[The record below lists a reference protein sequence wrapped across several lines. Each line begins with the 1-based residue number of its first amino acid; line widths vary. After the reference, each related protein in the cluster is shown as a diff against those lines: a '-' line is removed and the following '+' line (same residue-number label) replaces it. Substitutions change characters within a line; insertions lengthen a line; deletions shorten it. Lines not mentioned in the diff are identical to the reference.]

1 MKMSP
6 GSIAAIPRS
15 AMVASS
21 GNPRWAWNAGSPIPW
36 ATIRTEGSK
45 IAQPKSRLSL
55 MMWLY
60 AVLIMVIRIR
70 SAAALNAARTSST
83 VTGSIGLDISASDFD
98 DEKAMGIDRQPIT
111 GLEDRGGARLL

>member
-1 MKMSP
+1 M
-6 GSIAAIPRS
+6 
-15 AMVASS
+15 
-21 GNPRWAWNAGSPIPW
+21 PW
-36 ATIRTEGSK
+36 ATIRTDGSK

-83 VTGSIGLDISASDFD
+83 VTGSIALDMSPSDLD
-98 DEKAMGIDRQPIT
+98 DEKPVRIDRQPIT
-111 GLEDRGGARLL
+111 RLEDGGRARLLDRGRALDDVARPKILSPMNRGRQRSRR